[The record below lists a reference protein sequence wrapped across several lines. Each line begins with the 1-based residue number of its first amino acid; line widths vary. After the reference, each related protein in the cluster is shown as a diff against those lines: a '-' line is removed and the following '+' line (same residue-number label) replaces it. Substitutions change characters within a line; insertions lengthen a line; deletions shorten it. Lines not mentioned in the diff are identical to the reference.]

1 MLLCGIDEAG
11 RGPLAGPVTAA
22 AVILPPEFPIEIL
35 DDSKKLTAA
44 RREKAA
50 LLIRGRAVAWATGWA
65 WPGEI
70 DRLNIHQATLLA
82 MQRAVYAL
90 PTAPDGILVD
100 GLYVPNVPFPGRAI
114 VGGDGL
120 EPAIMAASILAKTA
134 RDRWMVRYARIE
146 PAWRFEEHKGYPTPR
161 HRELLRR
168 LGPSPIHRLSFR
180 PVSPS

>member
-1 MLLCGIDEAG
+1 
-11 RGPLAGPVTAA
+11 
-22 AVILPPEFPIEIL
+22 
-35 DDSKKLTAA
+35 
-44 RREKAA
+44 
-50 LLIRGRAVAWATGWA
+50 
-65 WPGEI
+65 
-70 DRLNIHQATLLA
+70 

-90 PTAPDGILVD
+90 PAQPGRIVVD
-100 GLYVPNVPFPGRAI
+100 GPHAPNVACECRPI

-146 PAWRFEEHKGYPTPR
+146 PAWRFEVHKGYPTPQ

>member
-22 AVILPPEFPIEIL
+22 AVVLPPGFPIDIL
-35 DDSKKLTAA
+35 DDSKRLTPAKREAAA
-44 RREKAA
+44 RI
-50 LLIRGRAVAWATGWA
+50 IRGLALAWATGWA

-90 PTAPDGILVD
+90 PARPERIVVD
-100 GLYVPNVPFPGRAI
+100 GLFVPNVPCACRAI
-114 VGGDGL
+114 VGGDRL

-146 PAWRFEEHKGYPTPR
+146 PAWLFEVHKGYPTPQ

-180 PVSPS
+180 SVSPS